1 MRTDSSR
8 IPLYL
13 RWLGSFLLL
22 FFSSGCSGISV
33 QEYQDE
39 KPTLSVEAYF
49 SGNLEAVGIVAD
61 RSGRVVK
68 RFTCAMHGTWSG
80 SELILNE
87 DFTWSDGSK
96 QQRVWRLVKQP
107 DGSFVGSAGDVV
119 GTARAEA
126 AGNAF
131 HLVYDLE
138 VPVDGSTT
146 VLHVDDWL
154 YLVTDSVIINHSRL
168 TKFGLDA
175 AEVIL
180 TIRKL

>member
-1 MRTDSSR
+1 MHTRTSSYYR
-8 IPLYL
+8 PLRL
-13 RWLGSFLLL
+13 LGALMLTL
-22 FFSSGCSGISV
+22 FTSACSSISV
-33 QEYQDE
+33 QEYRDE
-39 KPTLSVEAYF
+39 KPTLSVEKYF
-49 SGNLEAVGIVAD
+49 SGNLEAIGIVAD
-61 RSGRVVK
+61 RSGKVMK
-68 RFTCAMHGTWSG
+68 RFTCAMHGTWDG

-87 DFTWSDGSK
+87 DFTWSDNTT
-96 QQRVWRLVKQP
+96 QRRVWKLAQQP
-107 DGSFVGSAGDVV
+107 DGSFVGTAGDVV
-119 GTARAEA
+119 GTARAEV

-138 VPVDGSTT
+138 VPIDGSTT